1 MYSES
6 YITVLKEINF
16 LAWAYSQENK
26 TRHQHWKGKSKTIP
40 NVGVVILYT
49 ENPRKFTLKL
59 LEIVN

>member
-26 TRHQHWKGKSKTIP
+26 TQDINIGEGKSKTIP
-40 NVGVVILYT
+40 NVGVVNIIQKNLET
-49 ENPRKFTLKL
+49 HIKAI
-59 LEIVN
+59 EIVN